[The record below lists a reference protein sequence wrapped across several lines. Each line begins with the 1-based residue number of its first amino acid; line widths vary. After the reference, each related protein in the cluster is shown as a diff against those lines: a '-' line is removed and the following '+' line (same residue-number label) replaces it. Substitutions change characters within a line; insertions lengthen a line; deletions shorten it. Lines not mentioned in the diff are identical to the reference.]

1 MTSRRKFLQLS
12 AAVPALMGMGGAFA
26 QDYPTRP
33 VRWLIGFAPGGPN
46 DILARII
53 GQHLSEKLG
62 QPFVIETRPGA
73 GGNLATREVAGAAP
87 DGHTLLGIGHFNA
100 INATL
105 YQKLAFDFVRDIVPV
120 AGVAQAPNIL
130 MVHPSVPANSVTEF
144 VAYLKANPGKLSY
157 ASSGNGT
164 SSHLAAELFKAMT
177 GTSMQ
182 HVPYRGTGAV
192 WPDLLTGQVQVYFT
206 SPVGSLQ
213 YLQGGKLKA
222 LAVTTAAPSDVLP
235 NVPPV
240 AATVPGFE
248 VTTWFGIGAPK
259 ATPATVVERL
269 NRETNAALSDPK
281 IKARLADLGGAP
293 FVATPS
299 EMAAFVAAELDRWG
313 RAVKFFG
320 AKVD

>member
-1 MTSRRKFLQLS
+1 M
-12 AAVPALMGMGGAFA
+12 
-26 QDYPTRP
+26 
-33 VRWLIGFAPGGPN
+33 
-46 DILARII
+46 
-53 GQHLSEKLG
+53 
-62 QPFVIETRPGA
+62 
-73 GGNLATREVAGAAP
+73 P

-105 YQKLAFDFVRDIVPV
+105 YQKLPFDFVRDIVPV

-130 MVHPSVPANSVTEF
+130 MIHPSVPAKSVAEF
-144 VAYLKANPGKLSY
+144 VAYLKGNPDKLSY

-213 YLQGGKLKA
+213 YLQDGKLKA

-235 NVPPV
+235 NVPTV

-259 ATPATVVERL
+259 ATPARSSSGSTARPTP
-269 NRETNAALSDPK
+269 RSAIPRSRRGWPTSAARRSSRRRRRWLPFSRPSST
-281 IKARLADLGGAP
+281 AGA
-293 FVATPS
+293 
-299 EMAAFVAAELDRWG
+299 G
-313 RAVKFFG
+313 R
-320 AKVD
+320 